1 MKYYKISEEELD
13 NLVNKVLNTEADEY
27 HSAEFVTKTGT
38 DKAILLITGHYNTA
52 SRTYEFE
59 EIKNGLDISKLEGA
73 VWHGCPKTHAHTEFS
88 ELKFK
93 GDGMFIS
100 GFCLHCE
107 EEMVR
112 LSEKKE

>member
-1 MKYYKISEEELD
+1 MKYYKISENELKKLINVLD
-13 NLVNKVLNTEADEY
+13 NNPTDKY
-27 HSAEFVTKTGT
+27 HDAEFHDESNVLT
-38 DKAILLITGHYNTA
+38 ITGHYGVGFNFKHVQ
-52 SRTYEFE
+52 FE
-59 EIKNGLDISKLEGA
+59 ELKEGLDINKLEGA
-73 VWHGCPKTHAHTEFS
+73 IWHGCPKTHAHTEFT

-112 LSEKKE
+112 LSEKKK

>member
-1 MKYYKISEEELD
+1 MKYYKISEEELKKLID
-13 NLVNKVLNTEADEY
+13 KVLNNPVEDEY
-27 HSAEFVTKTGT
+27 HDAGFIPETGVLAIAKYYPKGNVT
-38 DKAILLITGHYNTA
+38 IQ
-52 SRTYEFE
+52 FE
-59 EIKNGLDISKLEGA
+59 ELKEGLDISKLEGA

-112 LSEKKE
+112 LDVKKE